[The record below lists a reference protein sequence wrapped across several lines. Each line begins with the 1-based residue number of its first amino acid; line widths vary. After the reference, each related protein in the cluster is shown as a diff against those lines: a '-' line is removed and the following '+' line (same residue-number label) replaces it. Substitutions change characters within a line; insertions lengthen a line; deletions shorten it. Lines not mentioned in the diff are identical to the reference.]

1 MKKALRGL
9 GWVGEKRERERQ
21 REKKK
26 WAGLV
31 RLIAPELCRKN
42 KLSCRMR
49 AELGWAEEGM
59 GIGGR
64 RKGGEGKGG
73 EGRGGL
79 GVDQQGWKIP
89 RFQIRRLGT

>member
-9 GWVGEKRERERQ
+9 GWVGEKKRERETE
-21 REKKK
+21 REKK

-64 RKGGEGKGG
+64 RKGGEGR
-73 EGRGGL
+73 GRGGL